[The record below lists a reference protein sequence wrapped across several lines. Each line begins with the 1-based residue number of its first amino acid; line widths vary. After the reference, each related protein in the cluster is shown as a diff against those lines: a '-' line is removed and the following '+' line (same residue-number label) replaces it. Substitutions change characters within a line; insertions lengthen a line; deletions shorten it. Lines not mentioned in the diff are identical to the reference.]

1 MIFFSYQLLYL
12 ISKIKIDFS
21 KISYEYINIILLL
34 KTIIYTYFETLDQFF
49 FYFSIFNFSSI
60 FLKIL
65 SMKMQWKRR
74 RRKNIRG
81 ERKEFSER
89 RKRERIKIARF
100 LLCFLWLCGNEK
112 KEMGGLTRINGGERN
127 GEQLKFC
134 NSSGV
139 IKYYRNFY
147 VKLKTNKSNCA
158 LISRKEERERK
169 TYSEFFF
176 FLSED
181 KREKIK
187 F

>member
-1 MIFFSYQLLYL
+1 MFSL
-12 ISKIKIDFS
+12 IVW
-21 KISYEYINIILLL
+21 
-34 KTIIYTYFETLDQFF
+34 Q
-49 FYFSIFNFSSI
+49 
-60 FLKIL
+60 
-65 SMKMQWKRR
+65 R
-74 RRKNIRG
+74 
-81 ERKEFSER
+81 
-89 RKRERIKIARF
+89 
-100 LLCFLWLCGNEK
+100 K

-147 VKLKTNKSNCA
+147 VKLETNKSNCV

-176 FLSED
+176 FLLED

-187 F
+187 FSRIYFF